1 MKKTT
6 SIILSIII
14 SVLALSP
21 CYTYI
26 TEEIGKKNVLAI
38 GNDIS
43 QMCAEYDDYDSLAQD
58 DDKTIYTRLIINTND
73 IVDEYGAVDSVYG
86 FGYAFLQYADEKTA
100 KKAKTQYEN
109 LGYTVDYDSVAALC
123 NTNSN
128 DYPQYANWPEE
139 WAYEETDAVSA
150 LDYYKLKAKSTIN
163 IAVVDSGINYNHE
176 LFKNRVVRTK
186 VDFSSEATG
195 DEMDKYGH
203 GTNVAGAIAKSTPSN
218 VKISAYKFYDS
229 KGNGTASEA
238 LSALEYIKQ
247 LSNKPDIINCSF
259 VTRSGLGTII
269 DELVDMGVTVV
280 AGAGNEGKEV
290 YQQPAIF
297 DSVITVA
304 ATNYYGKP
312 CSFTNYG
319 SCIDISAPG
328 EYIHTA
334 DMSSNSAYTFANGT
348 SFATPIVSAVAA
360 YVLMEH
366 KNYTPEQVKQEIIAT
381 ATPFKKSDCYNDRYG
396 AGIVNFSNIIN
407 GSRCKDVTANY
418 ISGAYRDNIS
428 VELKCANSLV
438 DIYYTTDGTMPTK
451 ENGAKYT
458 EPIDV
463 TESTRVIAAAYAR
476 AGTPFHSKFT
486 YLDYYILKDGES
498 EYVIEKSGSSG
509 IIKAYLGNDTNLVV
523 PDIVNGIVPTE
534 LGGNIFKNS
543 NIESIVLPDTVTTIG
558 DNAFY
563 NTNLKSIT
571 ANGICNL
578 NKRCFYGC
586 EQLADINFPDLR
598 YIGTE
603 ALFGCKSLPQDL
615 ELSSVERIADQGL
628 SGTYFKTI
636 NLPEC
641 TEVGTSAFEGCTAQE
656 IVLKKTTKLGAKAF
670 YNCTNLETIYIPQ
683 ATSFGGC
690 LGCTNLKTVFA
701 PMAKGIVTD
710 IPSNTT
716 IYCTW
721 RMTGITFPQE
731 YSDYKCTIVSP
742 EYTAGLA
749 VANNYG
755 EKDKYNHTVSDRIA
769 ESKGAQIRTRD
780 NGLRFGFEFD
790 DNSIGFDFKKYAQS
804 IDYGFVYTYVSFE
817 GENDF
822 QINDTLRV
830 DSNKNNIVIKAD
842 KRNADGTIST
852 YNAVFTDIPEKY
864 FDYEISVR
872 AYVCIDGMYFYSP
885 VETSSINDV
894 LEYNDDDTN
903 DNDIQFEHVHS
914 FTKSLV
920 APNCETGG
928 YTLYTCKNCKESYMD
943 DFADALGHNYDFTS
957 YTDGTYNYIC
967 TACNKADSKSK
978 ADLPVF
984 ADYINTKVTR
994 GNDNMYLDLNNDEI
1008 INAKDYAKINHLAK
1022 WSAD

>member
-1 MKKTT
+1 MIQICLRAYLYQLESGYDIMKK
-6 SIILSIII
+6 II
-14 SVLALSP
+14 SLILTLTMFVSVIYPCQSVIAQEVELNNTLSV
-21 CYTYI
+21 
-26 TEEIGKKNVLAI
+26 GQ
-38 GNDIS
+38 DIAE
-43 QMCAEYDDYDSLAQD
+43 MCAEYDDYSDLD
-58 DDKTIYTRLIINTND
+58 DTDNKTINTRLIVKADNSI
-73 IVDEYGAVDSVYG
+73 DEYGAIDSIYG

-195 DEMDKYGH
+195 DEMDTYGH
-203 GTNVAGAIAKSTPSN
+203 GTDVTGAIAKSTPNN
-218 VKISAYKFYDS
+218 VKFANYKIYNS
-229 KGNGTASEA
+229 QGKATSSMA
-238 LSALEYIKQ
+238 LSAFEYIKQ
-247 LSNKPDIINCSF
+247 LPNKPDIINCSILF
-259 VTRSGLGTII
+259 DSGLFTII
-269 DELVDMGVTVV
+269 SELVDMGVTVV
-280 AGAGNEGKEV
+280 AAAGNDGTEV
-290 YQQPAIF
+290 YYEPAIF
-297 DSVITVA
+297 DNVITVA

-690 LGCTNLKTVFA
+690 SGCTNLKTVFA
-701 PMAKGIVTD
+701 PTAKSIIAD
-710 IPSNTT
+710 IPSNAT
-716 IYCTW
+716 IYCS
-721 RMTGITFPQE
+721 GKLVSIYFPME
-731 YSDYKCTIVSP
+731 YADYKCTIVSP

-749 VANNYG
+749 AAIQDG
-755 EKDKYNHTVSDRIA
+755 DKDRFIRRNSDDIA
-769 ESKGAQIRTRD
+769 KSKGAQIRTRD
-780 NGLRFGFEFD
+780 NGLRFGFKFD
-790 DNSIGFDFKKYAQS
+790 DNSIGFDFRKYADN
-804 IDYGFVYTYVSFE
+804 IDYGFVYTYVSLE
-817 GENDF
+817 DQNDY
-822 QINDTLRV
+822 QINQRLRV
-830 DSNKNNIVIKAD
+830 NNRTDNHIRKAD
-842 KRNADGTIST
+842 KRNIDGYVSY
-852 YNAVFTDIPEKY
+852 YNAVFTNIPESHFEDK
-864 FDYEISVR
+864 ISAR

-885 VETSSINDV
+885 VMTRSFSDV
-894 LEYNDDDTN
+894 ATAVL
-903 DNDIQFEHVHS
+903 
-914 FTKSLV
+914 
-920 APNCETGG
+920 
-928 YTLYTCKNCKESYMD
+928 
-943 DFADALGHNYDFTS
+943 AD
-957 YTDGTYNYIC
+957 
-967 TACNKADSKSK
+967 
-978 ADLPVF
+978 
-984 ADYINTKVTR
+984 
-994 GNDNMYLDLNNDEI
+994 DEI
-1008 INAKDYAKINHLAK
+1008 DQNIRDEVNALINGEV
-1022 WSAD
+1022 